1 MNDLQQYIGNEAAF
15 PVLRHLQFFNHAG
28 VAPVPQA
35 GAAAMARYV
44 NELRQ
49 TVYIGAGWWDDIEI
63 LRASA
68 GRLMNA
74 DPKEIAFIKNTSEG
88 LCTVAKGID
97 WKAGDRI
104 ITTNVEYPAN
114 IYPWMDVAR
123 RHGCELVMVEEQT
136 DGDGRRAVPLEAI
149 LREIDHPKT
158 RLVTLSH
165 VEFAS
170 GQRHDVAAI
179 GARCRAQGKL
189 LCVDAIQ
196 SLGVVPVDVK
206 GMNIDFLSADGHK
219 WLLGPEGAG
228 VLYIRQELQDQVQ
241 PLVVG
246 WMNVINAEKFGDYD
260 YTLKADSRRYESGSH
275 NTCGLM
281 GLKASLELLAGLGT
295 DAVAERLRVL
305 TDRAIAG
312 LSGKGYEIVSPR
324 GEGQWSGIVAFK
336 SNRHDHEA
344 IFKQLRKE
352 YKTEIAVREGRLRIS
367 PHFYNTEQQIDRLIE
382 RMPG

>member
-1 MNDLQQYIGNEAAF
+1 
-15 PVLRHLQFFNHAG
+15 
-28 VAPVPQA
+28 
-35 GAAAMARYV
+35 
-44 NELRQ
+44 
-49 TVYIGAGWWDDIEI
+49 
-63 LRASA
+63 
-68 GRLMNA
+68 
-74 DPKEIAFIKNTSEG
+74 
-88 LCTVAKGID
+88 
-97 WKAGDRI
+97 
-104 ITTNVEYPAN
+104 
-114 IYPWMDVAR
+114 
-123 RHGCELVMVEEQT
+123 
-136 DGDGRRAVPLEAI
+136 
-149 LREIDHPKT
+149 RE
-158 RLVTLSH
+158 
-165 VEFAS
+165 
-170 GQRHDVAAI
+170 
-179 GARCRAQGKL
+179 QGKL

-260 YTLKADSRRYESGSH
+260 YTLRGDSRRYESGSH

-281 GLKASLELLAGLGT
+281 GLKASLELLAELGT

-336 SNRHDHEA
+336 
-344 IFKQLRKE
+344 
-352 YKTEIAVREGRLRIS
+352 
-367 PHFYNTEQQIDRLIE
+367 
-382 RMPG
+382 